1 MSFYDGARWNGGS
14 FANNAPDSKPDAVEI
29 IYGTTPLTAVN
40 PATAGV
46 IGTTTPQVD
55 VASKSGFAIGDLVL
69 FSNYNY
75 AVLLKIAAITDGAT
89 PPQATFT
96 FGSVSSVV
104 APDVSLTNGGNNV
117 IMKAVVRSLYVEDGT
132 NNANYKDML
141 MLDPD
146 GMLSNAHANAQPLVD
161 NLVDFQIAV
170 GADDNTNGI
179 IDAAEWRGDTAGELP
194 LALGTWNTA
203 GNLQPRWLRLSFIYK
218 TTNGYQGKAPAIG
231 PFEDRTVYP
240 STGSGQP
247 RFRPVRVTVAPRV
260 WNLVN

>member
-29 IYGTTPLTAVN
+29 IYGTTPMTAVSSAN
-40 PATAGV
+40 VINATAP
-46 IGTTTPQVD
+46 TVD

-75 AVLLKIAAITDGAT
+75 AVLMKIQNITDGAT
-89 PPQATFT
+89 SPQATFT

-194 LALGTWNTA
+194 LALSVWNTP